1 MSARKVK
8 RGAGAKGG
16 DGPAAAPHA
25 APSSAPPS
33 TPPAAPHVA
42 PAAAQGRGGLR
53 RVAITGMGTVNALG
67 RNVPDTLTAMREARC
82 GIGELEF
89 QDVDR
94 LSVRIGAQVR
104 DWDPEAYFN
113 RQQISLYD
121 KFTQF
126 TMIAA
131 KEAVAQSGL
140 SFHGE
145 LGLCSGVILG
155 TAGGGLNTWDENY
168 RIVYEE
174 GKNRVHPFVVPKLMN
189 NAAASHVSMEFGLRG
204 PAFTVATACASSN
217 HAMGLAFQMVRSGA
231 ARVMLAGGSEAML
244 CFGGV
249 KAWEGLRV
257 MSRDACRPF
266 SANRNGMV
274 QGEGAGVFVFED
286 WDHATARGAEIFA
299 EVVGFAMSADA
310 QDIVMPSAIG
320 AERAIAGAMVD
331 AGLNPSD
338 IGYINAHGTGTAA
351 NDKTECAAV
360 AHAFGHHA
368 DRLMLSSTKSMHGHL
383 IGGTGAVELLA
394 CVMALRDGIIAP
406 TIGYEEP
413 DPECAL
419 DVVPNVAR
427 EARVEAVLSNAFAF
441 GGLNAV
447 IALRRV

>member
-1 MSARKVK
+1 MSARKFK

-16 DGPAAAPHA
+16 DGPAATP
-25 APSSAPPS
+25 PSAPPS

-42 PAAAQGRGGLR
+42 SAAAQGRGGLR

-360 AHAFGHHA
+360 AHAFGPHA